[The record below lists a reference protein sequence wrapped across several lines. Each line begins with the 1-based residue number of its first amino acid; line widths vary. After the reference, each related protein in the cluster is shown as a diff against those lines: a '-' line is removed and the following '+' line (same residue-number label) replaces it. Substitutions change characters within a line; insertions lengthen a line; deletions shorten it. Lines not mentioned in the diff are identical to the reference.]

1 MEMNKTKIEQYLRT
15 YLTRLNQ
22 SCKQYKGEIRLMN
35 LKHMNKLL
43 DKILSYP
50 EDFFTTH
57 GNELLTIVFKLTFY
71 HRGNVF
77 GENEDIA
84 GEENVAEVE
93 TSINQYVHLVL
104 TKIITAPKNE
114 D

>member
-1 MEMNKTKIEQYLRT
+1 
-15 YLTRLNQ
+15 
-22 SCKQYKGEIRLMN
+22 MN
-35 LKHMNKLL
+35 LQHMNKFL

-50 EDFFTTH
+50 EDLFTTH
-57 GNELLTIVFKLTFY
+57 GNELLTTVFKLTFY
-71 HRGNVF
+71 HRSNVF
-77 GENEDIA
+77 GENEDTA
-84 GEENVAEVE
+84 GEDTVAYVE